1 MPGRRYFLA
10 VQKDISGDHK
20 GAINDWFALLADTPA
35 DAPYAAD
42 IRRVIGQVAEKE
54 GIDVAARLARATPAA
69 PTGGITTDGPAVATA
84 AIPGP
89 SREQMKD
96 AAALPPGQ
104 QEAMIANMVDG
115 LDKRLQANPND
126 ANGWI
131 MLIRSRMQLGQTV
144 QAKQAL
150 DRGLQAFKNDGAEA
164 KRIREAAAALGV

>member
-1 MPGRRYFLA
+1 M
-10 VQKDISGDHK
+10 
-20 GAINDWFALLADTPA
+20 
-35 DAPYAAD
+35 
-42 IRRVIGQVAEKE
+42 IGQVAENE
-54 GIDVAARLARATPAA
+54 GIDVAARLAKATPAA
-69 PTGGITTDGPAVATA
+69 PTGGISTDGPAVATA

-89 SREQMKD
+89 SSAEMKE

-115 LDKRLQANPND
+115 LDKRLQANPKD

-150 DRGLQAFKNDGAEA
+150 DRGLKAFKNDGAEA